1 MSKRKEAFT
10 LQSHLD
16 ITSRLGGKN
25 PCSLYRN
32 SLYQKMHVKVWEKIF
47 TKLFERLKNKGTK
60 KITLSNT
67 KNIIKT
73 FKIEEVISVNEIS
86 H

>member
-1 MSKRKEAFT
+1 MFLNQIMGNDLNFPLYTR

-47 TKLFERLKNKGTK
+47 TKLFERLKNKGTR
-60 KITLSNT
+60 KIILSKT
-67 KNIIKT
+67 KNSK
-73 FKIEEVISVNEIS
+73 
-86 H
+86 